1 MTLIMVIVKCHRR
14 IKLSYTID
22 RAEKISVYFIAT
34 NLFLMK
40 APSFLQ
46 HSFKII
52 NPVHLYGKYF
62 LSAEKR
68 VSVNFGPQLT
78 HLHSLYGDNII
89 AISSM
94 SSDVQVK
101 PKKNDKGRMRATS
114 SRCLITFLY

>member
-1 MTLIMVIVKCHRR
+1 MTLIMVIVKCYRR
-14 IKLSYTID
+14 IKLSYTIY

-46 HSFKII
+46 YSFKII